1 MRRYLVV
8 ANRTLTGPHL
18 VAEIVK
24 RAAEG
29 DAEFHLLVPLH
40 PAHATFWTEGQAQ
53 VGARA
58 NLEQAIHTL
67 RDAGIEATGEVGEE
81 NVVRAVGDV
90 INRQP
95 VDEIILSTLPPG
107 ASRWMKRDLP
117 HKLANRYHLPVTH
130 IVAERVPTH

>member
-1 MRRYLVV
+1 MRRYLIV

-24 RAAEG
+24 LAAEG
-29 DAEFHLLVPLH
+29 DAEFHLLVPMH

-53 VGARA
+53 AGARA

-67 RDAGIEATGEVGEE
+67 RDAGIDATGEVGEE

-90 INRQP
+90 IIGQP

-107 ASRWMKRDLP
+107 VSRWMKRDLP
-117 HKLANRYHLPVTH
+117 HKLARTYHLPVTH
-130 IVAERVPTH
+130 IVAERVPAH